1 MKYKY
6 VVILKNDRERAT
18 DIFSILLC
26 LFSALTFAWLAIRQ
40 LNTLRIARSAGSGS
54 LLGPNSTPYI
64 LAALALV
71 LLTGLVINVFIRRY
85 NPSTVR
91 YRFWLLLA
99 ALGWIGLTPL
109 YFVGLL
115 VGVLAGFE
123 SRVKRPLEIGFDDDR
138 VVINYSVKIRYDWS
152 AFTNVILKDGLLTL
166 DFKTNRIMQKE
177 LVDDEDED
185 DADEEEFN
193 IYCRSRLTAV
203 STNS

>member
-6 VVILKNDRERAT
+6 VVILKNERERAT

-40 LNTLRIARSAGSGS
+40 IRTTHFTNNFATTSSVGAPTDA
-54 LLGPNSTPYI
+54 YI

-115 VGVLAGFE
+115 IGLLAGFE

-138 VVINYSVKIRYDWS
+138 IVINYSVKIRYDWS

-185 DADEEEFN
+185 EADEEEFN

-203 STNS
+203 SANS